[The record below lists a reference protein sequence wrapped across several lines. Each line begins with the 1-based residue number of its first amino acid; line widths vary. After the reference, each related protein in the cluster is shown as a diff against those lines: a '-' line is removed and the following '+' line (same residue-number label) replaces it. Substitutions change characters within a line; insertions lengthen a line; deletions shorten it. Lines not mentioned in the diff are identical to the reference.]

1 MNPVFRKGLL
11 LALSGW
17 VPTVNAQEETTP
29 APAAPAAAQPAE
41 SQDGRAIYSIPSLK
55 PQWQA
60 RAVLNRATDKLKHLT
75 ADEDVVVAQ
84 SMSGVI
90 TVLNSENGREYW
102 SSHIG
107 RTNDATM
114 PAATDSQLLAV
125 ITGPTIHAFEKFTGR
140 RLFSYRMPQS
150 PSAAPIIFRREVTY
164 GTSTRMLR
172 WIVVPM
178 IDGSIVSFDVES
190 LERMGRLGTLPDD
203 VWRGEQ
209 WRFVISEDVRFSVLA
224 GSSRLGFATGAGNI
238 YSIMLSGSDAG
249 QGRFQ
254 FIMKSGAS
262 APPVLAVRGTD
273 ERVVSAT
280 KDGRLFCVDL
290 NSAGRMH
297 WGLALAAP
305 VMKPMLAVQN
315 DLYFVTHD
323 GVLAKHD
330 ILSGDAGQIS
340 SGTGAVASQSESS
353 RGELRAYGAL
363 VEANIDG
370 LTAFAP
376 FRIANRSTQQEVR
389 SISIDLSRT
398 ALTFT
403 ASAADPA
410 VPAITVLGDG
420 RESTGMTGMTLSPD
434 QKLATLEFT
443 GFDADEYLYLNL
455 GLQHPELPV
464 QKIADSHLAGA
475 DIRAL
480 VAPKRAASAI
490 AAGAAEAY
498 PPRTIKGRLST
509 GSRPWKVSGVASIL
523 AASEATIYCEDLSG
537 SIVGINRSNGSIEFS
552 MNAAD
557 QSIRLF
563 NDRTDRVI
571 TSTLTGQITLWAERR
586 IQYGVTPIPIAGAF
600 TWVVTPVAELQT
612 DFARYHRNPEQRPLM
627 PDVPA
632 REPQVATAPE
642 ESGAGG

>member
-17 VPTVNAQEETTP
+17 VPAVNAQEAAPP
-29 APAAPAAAQPAE
+29 APAPAAAQADSSE
-41 SQDGRAIYSIPSLK
+41 DGRSVYSVPSLK

-60 RAVLNRATDKLKHLT
+60 QAVLNRATDKLKYLT

-84 SMSGVI
+84 SMSGVV

-102 SSHIG
+102 SAHVG

-125 ITGPTIHAFEKFTGR
+125 ITGPTVHAFEKFTGR

-164 GTSTRMLR
+164 GNATRILR
-172 WIVVPM
+172 WIVVPT
-178 IDGSIVSFDVES
+178 IDGSIVSFDVEA

-209 WRFVISEDVRFSVLA
+209 WRFVISEDVRHSVLA

-315 DLYFVTHD
+315 DLFFVTHD

-330 ILSGDAGQIS
+330 ILSGDAGQVS

-353 RGELRAYGAL
+353 RGELRAYGAS
-363 VEANIDG
+363 VEVSIDG

-376 FRIANRSTQQEVR
+376 FRIANRSTQQEIR
-389 SISIDLSRT
+389 SLTLDLSRT

-403 ASAADPA
+403 PSAADPA

-420 RESTGMTGMTLSPD
+420 QQSTGLSAMKLSPD
-434 QKLATLEFT
+434 QKSVTLEFV
-443 GFDADEYLYLNL
+443 GFDADEYLYLIP
-455 GLQHPELPV
+455 GLKHPELPV
-464 QKIADSHLAGA
+464 QKITDSHLAGA
-475 DIRAL
+475 DLRAL
-480 VAPKRAASAI
+480 VAPKRAAAAV

-498 PPRTIKGRLST
+498 PPRTITGRLST
-509 GSRPWKVSGVASIL
+509 GSRPWKVSGISSIL
-523 AASEATIYCEDLSG
+523 AASESTIYCEDLAG
-537 SIVGINRSNGSIEFS
+537 TIVGINRRNGAAEFA

-586 IQYGVTPIPIAGAF
+586 IQYGVTPIPIAGSF
-600 TWVVTPVAELQT
+600 TWLVTPVAELQT

-627 PDVPA
+627 PEVPA
-632 REPQVATAPE
+632 REPQVAISPDA
-642 ESGAGG
+642 AGTGG